1 MSARVAGSGAAT
13 TTLRVGLDEL
23 KASGRVHL
31 HDADRG
37 VLVVWTG
44 DSVCAVADACPH
56 RGLPLGEGVIRDGVI
71 TCPAHLQQYDVR
83 TGARH
88 DDPRAEPLATYA
100 TRIVQTPDGDVVEVE
115 LPEPE
120 APPTLRQLLLEHA
133 RSSGPRSIT
142 ETVAADDEQAS
153 TSPPIPFATGSVD
166 AGSLRRGHRTGSEPA
181 TG

>member
-1 MSARVAGSGAAT
+1 MSAGAPGSGAAT

-23 KASGRVHL
+23 KASGRVQL

-56 RGLPLGEGVIRDGVI
+56 RGLPLGEGVIRDGII
-71 TCPAHLQQYDVR
+71 TCPAHLRQYDVR

-100 TRIVQTPDGDVVEVE
+100 TRIVPTPDGNVVEIE
-115 LPEPE
+115 LPEP
-120 APPTLRQLLLEHA
+120 AALPTLRQLLLEHA
-133 RSSGPRSIT
+133 RSAAPRRDA
-142 ETVAADDEQAS
+142 ETQ
-153 TSPPIPFATGSVD
+153 
-166 AGSLRRGHRTGSEPA
+166 
-181 TG
+181 